1 MPRFA
6 FLGPAG
12 TFSEEALLSLGIE
25 DLEPYACSTIGE
37 VFEAV
42 ERGLAEG
49 GIVPIENSVEGSV
62 PATLDALVFDTQ
74 LEIQSELVLDIH
86 HQLVVGSDVEKLAD
100 VTQVVAHPQASGQ
113 CRRWL
118 ARNLPGRPVIA
129 ANSNAE
135 AVQTALAEPKT
146 AAVGPRIAAELY
158 GGRVLEENIEDY
170 AGNQTRFVVI
180 GRGLRSRTGNDK
192 TSLALFLQKDKP
204 GALLMI
210 LSEFAYGEIN
220 LTKLQSRPTKRALG
234 DYMFFVDLEGHVEDR
249 NVRLALDCL
258 RLKLREVKVL
268 GSYPRSHSSSGCASA
283 PMASSC

>member
-25 DLEPYACSTIGE
+25 GVDPYPCVSIEE

-42 ERGLAEG
+42 ERGQADG
-49 GIVPIENSVEGSV
+49 GVVPIENSVEGSV
-62 PATLDALVFDTQ
+62 PATLDSLAFETS
-74 LEIQSELVLDIH
+74 LEIQSELVVDIH
-86 HQLVVGSDVEKLAD
+86 HALILAPGAD
-100 VTQVVAHPQASGQ
+100 LAGVTTVASHPQATGQ

-118 ARNLPGRPVIA
+118 ARNLPGRSVVA
-129 ANSNAE
+129 ANSTAE
-135 AVQTALAEPKT
+135 AVQRAVGDPAV
-146 AAVGPRIAAELY
+146 AAVGTRLAAELY
-158 GGRVLEENIEDY
+158 GGTIAEPAIEDY

-180 GRGLRSRTGNDK
+180 GRGLRSRTGDDK
-192 TSLALFLQKDKP
+192 TSLALFLKADKP

-220 LTKLQSRPTKRALG
+220 LTKIQSRPTKRALG
-234 DYMFFVDLEGHVEDR
+234 DYMFFVDLEGHVEDQH
-249 NVRLALDCL
+249 VRTALDCL

-268 GSYPRSHSSSGCASA
+268 GSYPRAR
-283 PMASSC
+283 

>member
-12 TFSEEALLSLGIE
+12 THSEEALLALAIQ
-25 DLEPYACSTIGE
+25 DLEPYPCVSIDE

-42 ERGLAEG
+42 ERGQADG

-62 PATLDALVFDTQ
+62 PATLDALVFETS
-74 LEIQSELVLDIH
+74 LEIQSEVVMDIH
-86 HQLVVGSDVEKLAD
+86 HALILAPGADLARVTTVVS
-100 VTQVVAHPQASGQ
+100 HPQATGQ

-118 ARNLPGRPVIA
+118 ARNLPGRTVIA
-129 ANSNAE
+129 ANSTAE
-135 AVQTALAEPKT
+135 AVQRAVGDPTV
-146 AAVGPRIAAELY
+146 AAVGTRLAAELY
-158 GGRVLEENIEDY
+158 GGEIVEPAIEDY
-170 AGNQTRFVVI
+170 AGNQTRFVTI
-180 GRGLRSRTGNDK
+180 GRGLRARTGNDK
-192 TSLALFLQKDKP
+192 TSLALFLRRDKP

-234 DYMFFVDLEGHVEDR
+234 DYMFFIDLQGHVEDQ
-249 NVRLALDCL
+249 NVRTALDCL

-268 GSYPRSHSSSGCASA
+268 GSYPRTH
-283 PMASSC
+283 